1 MKKLPVYCLFLA
13 AILFS
18 CKDKNNTPDVSAV
31 KADVKLERFDQDFF
45 SIDTNAIEKPLSNL
59 QIKYPVLLPV
69 FIQNILGVDS
79 AHLATGISTFI
90 RLSKSIY
97 DTVNIVFKNTDGL
110 KKDFEQ
116 SFKYV
121 KHYFPEY
128 PIPAINTIIGPID
141 LLAKTSDGYSPD
153 FIGPGFLGI
162 SLQFYLGKNF
172 SLYND
177 EYFITNVAPQ
187 YRSRRFEKDYIVP
200 DAMKLVV
207 DDLFPDKTSG
217 RPLIEQII
225 EKGKQLW
232 LLDKFLPQTAD
243 SLKTGFTAD
252 QLEWCSLNEGLI
264 WNQIISND
272 NLYSVDPTTI
282 QIYIGE
288 SPTTQTMPGES
299 PGNIGPWIGRQVVR
313 KFAEKKSGISPVELM
328 RTDAKKILEEAK
340 YKPK

>member
-1 MKKLPVYCLFLA
+1 MKKLPLYCLCLA
-13 AILFS
+13 VILFS
-18 CKDKNNTPDVSAV
+18 CKDKNNAPDVSAV
-31 KADVKLERFDQDFF
+31 KADIKLERFDQDFF
-45 SIDTNAIEKPLSNL
+45 SIDTLAL
-59 QIKYPVLLPV
+59 QNSLPALQKKYPVLLPV

-79 AHLATGISTFI
+79 TSLVRGISSFI
-90 RLSKSIY
+90 RLSKSIH

-162 SLQFYLGKNF
+162 SLKFYLGKNF
-172 SLYND
+172 SLYSD

-225 EKGKQLW
+225 EKGKQWW
-232 LLDKFLPQTAD
+232 LLDKFLPKTAD
-243 SLKTGFTAD
+243 SLKTGFTEA
-252 QLEWCSLNEGLI
+252 QLAWCKTNEGLI

-299 PGNIGPWIGRQVVR
+299 PGNIGAWIGRQVV
-313 KFAEKKSGISPVELM
+313 KKYAEKNADFNVAEIM
-328 RTDAKKILEEAK
+328 RSDAKKILEEAK